1 MSSVCD
7 KSDDEYSVIGDK
19 GDIGFIDFENCRSI
33 CSYNP
38 SLESSIFNIS
48 VPFPL
53 VQGKPQSGVVGE
65 TVFDS
70 ITIKNIG
77 AEPLDLWSVSI
88 YDSKPE
94 DSFTLSL
101 MEPPN
106 VNSELQHIQEFIESF
121 CLDDRVLSPGQT
133 LTIWLSCKPKEIGL
147 HTTAVHFS
155 IGDDTIERLV
165 FLLAED
171 KISQSLSSSKPFF
184 RTRKKKQNVVDV
196 HASDVSF
203 IEGRRPSKNS
213 NRVHNYWLPNYPIPA
228 NIRDMV
234 LNQQIPTAVGEGL
247 TKTNYGSF
255 FKTLIAME
263 EIKLEEEM
271 RTYDMECVVLMIKRS
286 QFLSLQVPGLAERRP
301 SLVTG
306 DYIYVNLA
314 SEDAPENVPY
324 RGYIHHVEAEEIYL
338 KFDQKFH
345 KNHRESRLYNVQ
357 FAYNRTGMRRLYQ
370 AIEAAERLD
379 KTLLF
384 PFRSS
389 KVGLIQ
395 PKPFQPITCDL
406 NEEQLSAVKMI
417 LASKGGSPYVIHGP
431 PGTGKTMTIVEAIL
445 QIYLKQKHARILVC
459 APSNSAADH
468 TLERLISKK
477 SVNIERSEIFR
488 LNAFTRPFEDV
499 NPDLREFCFVEDFI
513 FQCPSLFD
521 LMRRRI
527 IISTYTSASLL
538 YAEGIR
544 RGHFSYIFLD
554 EAGQA
559 SEPEAM
565 VPLSHLYSR
574 GTVVVLSGDHMQ
586 LGPVIVS
593 RDAES
598 YGLATSYLERLIGC
612 ELYYSGNEKYMTK
625 LVRNY
630 RTHPAILRLPS
641 QLFYDGELKACKE
654 ESTIFSLEGLVPDKD
669 FPLLFIGIQGC
680 DEREGSNPSWF
691 NRIEVSKVVEV
702 IEVLIKSKVMKEE
715 DIGVITPYRQQVL
728 KIKSAL
734 QSFGRENI
742 KVGSVEQFQGQERP
756 VIVISTVR
764 STVKH
769 NEFDKRHYLGFL
781 SNSRRFNVAI
791 TRARSLLVVI
801 GNPHILCKDPHWN
814 KLLWY
819 CVDNGSY
826 KGCFL
831 PERME
836 FSAEGCHG
844 TEKALEQHSGYDCG
858 NNFQSSDTP
867 WDDGDSWNSSQVEEN
882 SKQTSWDDGDGWNP
896 SQVQWGEEENSKQ
909 SQNSSWDEA
918 DSNSKQ
924 SQNGS
929 LDEAEDNFKPS
940 NVPWV

>member
-38 SLESSIFNIS
+38 SNESSIFNIS

-70 ITIKNIG
+70 VTIKNIG
-77 AEPLDLWSVSI
+77 VEPLDLWSVSI

-94 DSFTLSL
+94 NSFTISL

-106 VNSELQHIQEFIESF
+106 VNSDLQYIQDFMESF
-121 CLDDRVLSPGQT
+121 SLDDRVLGPGQT
-133 LTIWLSCKPKEIGL
+133 LTVWLSCKPKEIGV

-155 IGDDTIERLV
+155 IGDETIERLV

-171 KISQSLSSSKPFF
+171 KISQSLSSAKPFS
-184 RTRKKKQNVVDV
+184 RTRNKKQIIVDV

-203 IEGRRPSKNS
+203 IVGRRPSKGSSRSHN
-213 NRVHNYWLPNYPIPA
+213 NRLRNYPIPA

-234 LNQQIPTAVGEGL
+234 LNQQIPAAVGAGL
-247 TKTNYGSF
+247 TKTNYGSY

-263 EIKLEEEM
+263 EIKLEDDM
-271 RTYDMECVVLMIKRS
+271 RTYGMESVIMKIKKK
-286 QFLSLQVPGLAERRP
+286 QFLSLEVPGLAERRP

-306 DYIYVNLA
+306 DYIYANIA
-314 SEDAPENVPY
+314 SEYAPENVPY
-324 RGYIHHVEAEEIYL
+324 QGYIHHVEAEEIYL

-345 KNHRESRLYNVQ
+345 KHHRESQLYNVQ
-357 FAYNRTGMRRLYQ
+357 FTYNRTGMRRLYQ

-379 KTLLF
+379 KNFLF
-384 PFRSS
+384 PLRSS
-389 KVGLIQ
+389 KLELIQ
-395 PKPFQPITCDL
+395 PKPFEPISCAL
-406 NEEQLSAVKMI
+406 NEEQLSAIKMI

-431 PGTGKTMTIVEAIL
+431 PGTGKTMTLVEAIL
-445 QIYLKQKHARILVC
+445 QIYVGQRNARILVC

-468 TLERLISKK
+468 ILERLITMK
-477 SVNIERSEIFR
+477 SMNIDRCEIFR

-499 NPDLREFCFVEDFI
+499 NPGHIEFCYVEDFL
-513 FQCPSLFD
+513 FKCPSYFD
-521 LMRRRI
+521 LMKHRI

-538 YAEGIR
+538 YAEGIK

-565 VPLSHLYSR
+565 VPLSQLYSK
-574 GTVVVLSGDHMQ
+574 GTVVVLAGDPMQ
-586 LGPVIVS
+586 LGPVIFS

-598 YGLATSYLERLIGC
+598 YGLGTSYLERLFGY
-612 ELYYSGNEKYMTK
+612 ELYYSGNDNYMTK

-641 QLFYDGELKACKE
+641 QLFYDGELKPCKE
-654 ESTIFSLEGLVPDKD
+654 ESSIFSWEGLVPDKD

-691 NRIEVSKVVEV
+691 NRTEVSKVVDV
-702 IEVLIKSKVMKEE
+702 IEDLIESQGLKEE

-728 KIKSAL
+728 KTRSAL

-742 KVGSVEQFQGQERP
+742 KVGSVEQFQGQERL
-756 VIVISTVR
+756 VIIISTVR

-769 NEFDKRHYLGFL
+769 NEFDRIHYLGFL

-831 PERME
+831 PEREE
-836 FSAEGCHG
+836 FSMEGCTG
-844 TEKALEQHSGYDCG
+844 NEKAQELHCGYDCVD
-858 NNFQSSDTP
+858 NFQSSDIP
-867 WDDGDSWNSSQVEEN
+867 WDDADNG
-882 SKQTSWDDGDGWNP
+882 NP
-896 SQVQWGEEENSKQ
+896 SEVQWGEEENGKQ
-909 SQNSSWDEA
+909 LLNSSWDEA
-918 DSNSKQ
+918 DN
-924 SQNGS
+924 
-929 LDEAEDNFKPS
+929 NFQPS
-940 NVPWV
+940 DVPWE

>member
-19 GDIGFIDFENCRSI
+19 GDIGFVDFENCRSI

-38 SLESSIFNIS
+38 SMESSIFNIS

-53 VQGKPQSGVVGE
+53 VRGKPQSGVVGE
-65 TVFDS
+65 TVFNS
-70 ITIKNIG
+70 ITIKNISV
-77 AEPLDLWSVSI
+77 EPLDLWSVSI
-88 YDSKPE
+88 YDSKP
-94 DSFTLSL
+94 DNSFTISL

-106 VNSELQHIQEFIESF
+106 VNSDLQYIQDFMESF
-121 CLDDRVLSPGQT
+121 SLDDRVLSPGQT
-133 LTIWLSCKPKEIGL
+133 LTIWLSCKPKEIGV
-147 HTTAVHFS
+147 HTTAVHIS
-155 IGDDTIERLV
+155 IGDETIERLV

-171 KISQSLSSSKPFF
+171 KISQSLSSAKPFS
-184 RTRKKKQNVVDV
+184 RARKNKQKVVDV

-203 IEGRRPSKNS
+203 ILGRRPSKGSNS
-213 NRVHNYWLPNYPIPA
+213 GHNYRLPNYPIPA

-234 LNQQIPTAVGEGL
+234 LNQQIPAAVGEGL
-247 TKTNYGSF
+247 TNKTNYGSY

-263 EIKLEEEM
+263 EIKLEEDM
-271 RTYDMECVVLMIKRS
+271 RTYDMECVIMKIKKN

-306 DYIYVNLA
+306 DYIYANLA
-314 SEDAPENVPY
+314 SEDGPENVPY
-324 RGYIHHVEAEEIYL
+324 QGYIHHVEAEEIYL

-345 KNHRESRLYNVQ
+345 KNHREGRLYNVQ
-357 FAYNRTGMRRLYQ
+357 FSYNRTGMRRLYQ
-370 AIEAAERLD
+370 AIEAAECLD
-379 KTLLF
+379 KNFLF
-384 PFRSS
+384 PLRSLN
-389 KVGLIQ
+389 VGNIQ
-395 PKPFQPITCDL
+395 PKPFEPISCAL
-406 NEEQLSAVKMI
+406 NQEQLSAIKMI
-417 LASKGGSPYVIHGP
+417 LASKGGSPYLIHGP
-431 PGTGKTMTIVEAIL
+431 PGTGKTVTLIEAIL
-445 QIYLKQKHARILVC
+445 QIYLEQRNTRILVC

-468 TLERLISKK
+468 ILERLISKK

-499 NPDLREFCFVEDFI
+499 NPEHIEFCFVEDFT
-513 FQCPSLFD
+513 FKCPSRFD
-521 LMRRRI
+521 LMKHRI

-565 VPLSHLYSR
+565 VPLSHLYSK
-574 GTVVVLSGDHMQ
+574 GTVVVLAGDPMQ
-586 LGPVIVS
+586 LGPVIFS

-598 YGLATSYLERLIGC
+598 YGLGTSYLERLFCC

-641 QLFYDGELKACKE
+641 QLFYDGELKPCKE
-654 ESTIFSLEGLVPDKD
+654 ESTVFSWEGLVPDKD

-702 IEVLIKSKVMKEE
+702 IEDLIKLKGLKEE

-728 KIKSAL
+728 KIRSAL

-742 KVGSVEQFQGQERP
+742 KVGSVEQFQGQERL
-756 VIVISTVR
+756 VIIISTVR

-769 NEFDKRHYLGFL
+769 NEFDRIHYLGFL

-801 GNPHILCKDPHWN
+801 GNPHILCKDKHWN

-831 PERME
+831 PEREE
-836 FSAEGCHG
+836 FSAEGCTG
-844 TEKALEQHSGYDCG
+844 TEKAQELDSGYDCG

-867 WDDGDSWNSSQVEEN
+867 WDDGDDWNSS
-882 SKQTSWDDGDGWNP
+882 K
-896 SQVQWGEEENSKQ
+896 VQWGEEENGKQ
-909 SQNSSWDEA
+909 LHTGSWDEA
-918 DSNSKQ
+918 DN
-924 SQNGS
+924 
-929 LDEAEDNFKPS
+929 NFQPS
-940 NVPWV
+940 DAPWE